1 MKIFRVCVI
10 VFCYLGAL
18 SLVTGYTQFGKK
30 AFPSDFVFGLGSA
43 AYQYE
48 GAAGEDEEGKS
59 IWDTFAHTPGK
70 IADNSNGDV
79 ANDQYHRYKDDV
91 KLLADLGVDSYRFS
105 IAWTRIFPNG
115 RGEVNKKGIAY
126 YNNLID
132 ELLKHGIRP
141 FVTIFH
147 WDLPQVLQDEYGGFL
162 SEKII
167 KDFVNYAYVCF
178 NAFGDRVKNWV
189 TINELIS
196 ISMYGYNYGS
206 FAPGRCSKSVGNCS
220 AGNSAIETYIVAH
233 NLLLS
238 HAAAV
243 KLYRDKYQKTQKGS
257 IGITLATHWFLPH
270 SNSLVDGNASRR
282 ALDFFFGWYTD
293 PLVRGEYPASMRAML
308 GARLP
313 RFTQAQSNQV
323 KGSFDFL
330 GINYYT
336 GMYTIHDSAVQN
348 PMNNNFTQDARIIL
362 VYERNGILIGPQGGA
377 DWLHLYP
384 RGIRE
389 LLNYIKHNYNNPPV
403 YITENGIDD
412 SYNSSMTMQERLND
426 TWRIN
431 YHSKHLLNLALAI
444 KDGCNVKGYYG
455 WTFMDDF
462 EWNGGYESK
471 MGFYYVDRANNLT
484 RHARASAHWLKDFLH
499 N

>member
-1 MKIFRVCVI
+1 MKSASKWVLM
-10 VFCYLGAL
+10 FCWLGAL
-18 SLVTGYTQFGKK
+18 SLVTGYTRFGRK
-30 AFPSDFVFGLGSA
+30 AFPPDFVFGLGSA

-48 GAAGEDEEGKS
+48 GAAREDGKGQS

-70 IADNSNGDV
+70 IVDNSNGDV
-79 ANDQYHRYKDDV
+79 ADDQYHRYKDDV

-115 RGEVNKKGIAY
+115 RGKVNTKGIAY

-147 WDLPQVLQDEYGGFL
+147 WDLPQALQDEYGGFL

-167 KDFVNYAYVCF
+167 KDFVNYADVCF
-178 NAFGDRVKNWV
+178 KAFGDRVKNWV

-196 ISMYGYNYGS
+196 VSVYGYNYGS
-206 FAPGRCSKSVGNCS
+206 LAPGRCSKAVGNCS
-220 AGNSAIETYIVAH
+220 AGNSAIETYIVNH
-233 NLLLS
+233 NLILS
-238 HAAAV
+238 HAATV
-243 KLYRDKYQKTQKGS
+243 KLYRDNYQKTQKGI
-257 IGITLATHWFLPH
+257 IGITLVTHWFLPH
-270 SNSLVDGNASRR
+270 SNTLADQRASRR
-282 ALDFFFGWYTD
+282 ALDFFFGWYMD
-293 PLVRGEYPASMRAML
+293 PLTRGEYPTTMRAIL

-313 RFTQAQSNQV
+313 RFTEEQSKLV

-336 GMYTIHDSAVQN
+336 GMYAIDDSSIQN
-348 PMNNNFTQDARIIL
+348 PLNNNFTQDARATL
-362 VYERNGILIGPQGGA
+362 VYERNGVLIGPQGGA
-377 DWLHLYP
+377 DWLHVYP

-389 LLNYIKHNYNNPPV
+389 LLNYVKDKYNNPPV
-403 YITENGIDD
+403 YLTENGIDD
-412 SYNSSMTMQERLND
+412 SYNLSMTMQERLND

-431 YHSKHLLNLALAI
+431 YHSKHLLYLALAI

-462 EWNGGYESK
+462 EWSGGFQSK
-471 MGFYYVDRANNLT
+471 MGFYYVERNNNLT
-484 RHARASAHWLKDFLH
+484 RRARASAHWFKDFLH